1 MSNILD
7 IESFSSAPD
16 STLIEKHFLAVA
28 YNHAAFSRMENNWII
43 EFLDLPRSPQAFTS
57 LPHRAF
63 YEALL
68 EEALKFSSSIVN
80 DATIV
85 ALIQKR
91 IDCAA
96 GFALSVIQG
105 VSVLPLETDIEEWRK
120 IMPIWFSQV
129 KRSKSVQLIEKA
141 KNIVEGGCSIEE
153 VEKAKTL
160 LLDTLDFMSDKQY
173 QAPVHPLEAAKDR
186 ALGDKVINKVI
197 KTRLSGFNAA
207 LNGGI
212 RLPGCPEG
220 GRLITV
226 AGRPGSGKSTWA
238 MNIAIDIAMSGNKC
252 LYFTLEMSDA
262 EISNRMLSAIDH
274 DFCMQ
279 SKGQYPVTYSQI
291 TRQALDADQ
300 RERIAGLPISAICEN
315 FVFATDCYKV
325 TAEQVASRIKL
336 EKSRSDNLSLVVIDY
351 LHLLDFSQSKSA
363 TTNDKIGQ
371 ATRELLLITK
381 NLGVDIIL
389 VSQLSRSVESRE
401 NKIPVLSDLRD
412 SGAIEQDSDIVV
424 MNYWPYYYDKAK
436 DPYEY
441 VYAIQKNRQGSGGM
455 CNARFSAAHYA
466 MSDRPTLPSIG

>member
-7 IESFSSAPD
+7 VASFESAED

-43 EFLDLPRSPQAFTS
+43 EFLDLPRSPESFTS
-57 LPHRAF
+57 IPLRAF
-63 YEALL
+63 YESLL

-91 IDCAA
+91 IDCTAA
-96 GFALSVIQG
+96 FALSIIQE

-120 IMPIWFSQV
+120 IMPIWFAQI
-129 KRSKSVQLIEKA
+129 KRTKCVQLIEKA
-141 KNIVEGGCSIEE
+141 AMLVGSSCAIDDIERA
-153 VEKAKTL
+153 KATL
-160 LLDTLDFMSDKQY
+160 LNTLDFMSDKQY
-173 QAPVHPLEAAKDR
+173 EVQVHPLEAARER
-186 ALGDKVINKVI
+186 ALGEKSTNKVI

-252 LYFTLEMSDA
+252 LYFTLEMSDQ
-262 EISNRMLSAIDH
+262 EVSNRMLSAIDY

-279 SKGQYPVTYSQI
+279 SSGQYPATYSQI
-291 TRQALDADQ
+291 TRQALQEDQ
-300 RERIAGLPISAICEN
+300 IERIANLPISAICEN
-315 FVFATDCYKV
+315 FIFATNCYKV

-336 EKSRSDNLSLVVIDY
+336 EKSRSDNLCLVVIDY
-351 LHLLDFSQSKSA
+351 LHLLDFSKSKNA
-363 TTNDKIGQ
+363 TTNDKIGE

-401 NKIPVLSDLRD
+401 NKIPLLSDLRD
-412 SGAIEQDSDIVV
+412 SGAIEQDSDVVV
-424 MNYWPYYYDKAK
+424 MNYWPYYYDKGK

-441 VYAIQKNRQGSGGM
+441 VYAIQKNRQGSGGI
-455 CNARFSAAHYA
+455 CNAKFSAPHYA
-466 MSDRPTLPSIG
+466 MADKPTLPSMG